1 MGPRRRLLNRRPRV
15 LKNTAAEADQFRLR
29 AAVAFFFVLIG
40 VIGLGFWY
48 FRLQV
53 WQHDDYAMRS
63 EQNRVKLR
71 PVVPGRGLIYD
82 RRGRILADNVPAF
95 RIEVTPSEA
104 GDSEKWLPQL
114 ARVIA
119 LTPEDISRFEAERK
133 ATRGFKPIVLKLRV
147 SDEEVAAF
155 AVDRWRFPGVELVS
169 YLNRRYP
176 YGELF
181 AHVIGYVGR
190 IDTKDQEALGV
201 NAGVLT
207 HIGKTGLERSYEQQ
221 LRGQVGYEQIETNV
235 DGRPIR
241 QVGHVPAKPGAD
253 LRLSIDLDLQRAM
266 VTAFGDMDGSAV
278 AVDPRTGEVLGMV
291 SLPSYDSNLFVNGIS
306 SANYKAL
313 NEDPS
318 RPQFNRNVLGGG
330 PPGSTM
336 KPFMALAGLDSGARR
351 AEDKI
356 LSTGEFHIPGQKRGY
371 RDSHGGGH
379 GWVDLRE
386 SIAQS
391 VNTYY
396 YKLALDMGI
405 QKVDQYMLRYGFGQ
419 KTGIDLL
426 GENIGIL
433 PSPEWKAKR
442 NKKEGWYPGETV
454 IAGIGQGYWVVT
466 ALQLA
471 RGTAAIADGG
481 TLRQLHLVREIRT
494 GYESPWL
501 PKELNEPTRITDN
514 PAHLQAV
521 HEGMESTIHGGRGTA
536 RIMARG
542 APYRMAGKTGTAQKV
557 SRKGNVSLNPHSLP
571 YHLRH
576 QALFVGYAP
585 AENPTIAVAVVVEHG
600 GYGGSTAAPIAR
612 KIFDAWLLGKMP
624 EAPPGKDGKP
634 APTVAPLAVAPG
646 SAPTVSPGQAPGE
659 GAAVPA
665 ELQVVA
671 VPVNGAWAKA
681 VAMANARVA
690 AQPGHVPQAAAGAES
705 GLQANLPGYV
715 PPPEQSGDGA
725 ATPARHDDALIEP
738 NLDPEDDDV
747 SPTVEPQ
754 R

>member
-1 MGPRRRLLNRRPRV
+1 MGPRRSPIKKRV
-15 LKNTAAEADQFRLR
+15 LKNAAAEADQFRAR
-29 AAVAFFFVLIG
+29 AAIAFAFVLLG

-63 EQNRVKLR
+63 EANRVKLR

-82 RRGRILADNVPAF
+82 RQGRILADNVPAF

-104 GDSEKWLPQL
+104 GDSKDWLPQL
-114 ARVIA
+114 AQVVA
-119 LTPEDISRFEAERK
+119 LTPEEIARFESERK
-133 ATRGFKPIVLKLRV
+133 ATRGFKPIVLKMRV

-176 YGELF
+176 YGSLF

-190 IDTKDQEALGV
+190 IDTKDEEAMGQ

-207 HIGKTGLERSYEQQ
+207 HTGKTGLERFYDEQ
-221 LRGQVGYEQIETNV
+221 LRGQIGYEQIETNV

-241 QVGHVPAKPGAD
+241 QVGYVPAKPGAD
-253 LRLSIDLDLQRAM
+253 LRLSIDMDLQQAM
-266 VTAFGDMDGSAV
+266 ITAFGDMDGSAV
-278 AVDPRTGEVLGMV
+278 AVDPRTGEVLAMV
-291 SLPSYDSNLFVNGIS
+291 SLPSYDTNLFVNGIS
-306 SANYKAL
+306 SVDYKAL
-313 NEDPS
+313 SGNPS

-336 KPFMALAGLDSGARR
+336 KPFVALAGLDSGLRR
-351 AEDKI
+351 AEDRT

-396 YKLALDMGI
+396 YKLALEMGI
-405 QKVDQYMLRYGFGQ
+405 ARFDQYMTRYGFGQ
-419 KTGIDLL
+419 KTGIDLA

-433 PSPEWKAKR
+433 PSPQWKAKR
-442 NKKEGWYPGETV
+442 SKEGWYPGETV

-471 RGTAAIADGG
+471 RGTAAIANGG
-481 TLRQLHLVREIRT
+481 HLQQLHLVRESRT
-494 GYESPWL
+494 GYEAPWL
-501 PKELNEPTRITDN
+501 PKQVAAPTLITDN
-514 PAHLQAV
+514 PAHLRAV
-521 HEGMESTIHGGRGTA
+521 QEGMVSTIHGGRGTA
-536 RIMARG
+536 KVMARG
-542 APYRMAGKTGTAQKV
+542 APYRMAGKTGTAQKI
-557 SRKGNVSLNPHSLP
+557 SRKGNVSMNPHSLP
-571 YHLRH
+571 LHLRH

-624 EAPPGKDGKP
+624 EPLPGKNEPPAVPKLAAADANKADEAAPAESEPRIVPVAVNGAWAESVAAANAVVAAQPGRAPQALERRPLLRPQLPGAEAPADAVPSDAADDASGEPEDEPVAPEP
-634 APTVAPLAVAPG
+634 APTVAP
-646 SAPTVSPGQAPGE
+646 
-659 GAAVPA
+659 AA
-665 ELQVVA
+665 
-671 VPVNGAWAKA
+671 
-681 VAMANARVA
+681 
-690 AQPGHVPQAAAGAES
+690 
-705 GLQANLPGYV
+705 
-715 PPPEQSGDGA
+715 
-725 ATPARHDDALIEP
+725 EP
-738 NLDPEDDDV
+738 
-747 SPTVEPQ
+747 
-754 R
+754 RR

>member
-1 MGPRRRLLNRRPRV
+1 MGPRRKLLQSKRV
-15 LKNTAAEADQFRLR
+15 LKNTAGEAEQFRIR
-29 AAVAFFFVLIG
+29 AAIAFACVLAG
-40 VIGLGFWY
+40 VLGLGFWY

-63 EQNRVKLR
+63 EANRVKLR

-82 RRGRILADNVPAF
+82 RQGRILADNVPAF

-114 ARVIA
+114 AKVVA
-119 LTPEDISRFEAERK
+119 LTPEDIARFEGERK

-147 SDEEVAAF
+147 SDAEVAAF

-181 AHVIGYVGR
+181 AHVLGYVGR
-190 IDTKDQEALGV
+190 IDTKDQETMGR
-201 NAGVLT
+201 NGVLT
-207 HIGKTGLERSYEQQ
+207 HTGKTGLERSYEEQ
-221 LRGQVGYEQIETNV
+221 LRGQIGYEQIETNV

-306 SANYKAL
+306 NVDYKTL
-313 NEDPS
+313 NDDPS

-336 KPFMALAGLDSGARR
+336 KPFMALAGLDSGFRR
-351 AEDKI
+351 PEDRI

-405 QKVDQYMLRYGFGQ
+405 DRVDQYMTRYGFGQ

-433 PSPEWKAKR
+433 PSPAWKAKR

-471 RGTAAIADGG
+471 RGTAAIANGG
-481 TLRQLHLVREIRT
+481 TLHQLHLVREIRT
-494 GYESPWL
+494 GYESPWV
-501 PKELNEPTRITDN
+501 PKVLQPASRITDN

-521 HEGMESTIHGGRGTA
+521 HEGMEGTIHGSRGTA
-536 RIMARG
+536 QMMARG

-557 SRKGNVSLNPHSLP
+557 SRKGNVSMNPHSLP
-571 YHLRH
+571 FHLRH

-585 AENPTIAVAVVVEHG
+585 ADNPTIAVAVVVEHG

-624 EAPPGKDGKP
+624 EPDPAKDKGAPP
-634 APTVAPLAVAPG
+634 VAPLA
-646 SAPTVSPGQAPGE
+646 
-659 GAAVPA
+659 GAAHPAGTPAAGATAAAGSTVAGEEPKLVP
-665 ELQVVA
+665 
-671 VPVNGAWAKA
+671 VPVNGAWAAA
-681 VAMANARVA
+681 VAVANARVA
-690 AQPGHVPQAAAGAES
+690 AQPGHTPQI
-705 GLQANLPGYV
+705 LQRPEMLRPHLPPGSAL
-715 PPPEQSGDGA
+715 PEE
-725 ATPARHDDALIEP
+725 PASEAPVRSDDALIEP
-738 NLDPEDDDV
+738 DVDPEDDAV
-747 SPTVEPQ
+747 APPSTGPQ

>member
-40 VIGLGFWY
+40 VVGLGFWY

-426 GENIGIL
+426 GENVGIL

-471 RGTAAIADGG
+471 RGTAAIANNG

-624 EAPPGKDGKP
+624 EAPAGKDGKP
-634 APTVAPLAVAPG
+634 APTVAPLAIAPG

-665 ELQVVA
+665 ELKVVA

-715 PPPEQSGDGA
+715 PPPDPAGDGA
-725 ATPARHDDALIEP
+725 AAPARHDDALIEP

>member
-1 MGPRRRLLNRRPRV
+1 MGPRRSPIKKRV
-15 LKNTAAEADQFRLR
+15 LKNAAAEADQFRAR
-29 AAVAFFFVLIG
+29 AAIAFAFVLLG

-63 EQNRVKLR
+63 EANRVKLR

-82 RRGRILADNVPAF
+82 RQGRILADNVPAF

-104 GDSEKWLPQL
+104 GDSKDWLPQL
-114 ARVIA
+114 AQVVA
-119 LTPEDISRFEAERK
+119 LTPEEIARFESERK
-133 ATRGFKPIVLKLRV
+133 ATRGFKPIVLKMRV

-176 YGELF
+176 YGSLF

-190 IDTKDQEALGV
+190 IDSKDEEAMGQ

-207 HIGKTGLERSYEQQ
+207 HTGKTGLERFYDEQ
-221 LRGQVGYEQIETNV
+221 LRGQIGYEQIETNV

-241 QVGHVPAKPGAD
+241 QVGYVPAKPGAD
-253 LRLSIDLDLQRAM
+253 LRLSIDMDLQQAM
-266 VTAFGDMDGSAV
+266 ITAFGDMDGSAV
-278 AVDPRTGEVLGMV
+278 AVDPRTGEVLAMV
-291 SLPSYDSNLFVNGIS
+291 SLPSYDTNLFVNGIS
-306 SANYKAL
+306 SVDYKAL
-313 NEDPS
+313 SGNPS

-336 KPFMALAGLDSGARR
+336 KPFVALAGLDSGLRR
-351 AEDKI
+351 AEDRT

-396 YKLALDMGI
+396 YKLALEMGI
-405 QKVDQYMLRYGFGQ
+405 ARFDQYMTRYGFGQ
-419 KTGIDLL
+419 KTGIDLA

-433 PSPEWKAKR
+433 PSPQWKAKR
-442 NKKEGWYPGETV
+442 SKEGWYPGETV

-471 RGTAAIADGG
+471 RGTAAIANGG
-481 TLRQLHLVREIRT
+481 HLQQLHLVRESRT
-494 GYESPWL
+494 GYEAPWL
-501 PKELNEPTRITDN
+501 PKQVAAPTLITDN
-514 PAHLQAV
+514 PAHLRAV
-521 HEGMESTIHGGRGTA
+521 QEGMVSTIHGGRGTA
-536 RIMARG
+536 KVMARG
-542 APYRMAGKTGTAQKV
+542 APYRMAGKTGTAQKI
-557 SRKGNVSLNPHSLP
+557 SRKGNVSMNPHSLP
-571 YHLRH
+571 LHLRH

-624 EAPPGKDGKP
+624 EPLPGKNEPPAVPKLAAADANKADEAAPAESEPRIVPVAVNGAWAESVAAANAVVAAQPGRAPQALERRPLLRPQLPGAEAPADAVPSDAADDASGEPEDEPAVP
-634 APTVAPLAVAPG
+634 APTVAP
-646 SAPTVSPGQAPGE
+646 
-659 GAAVPA
+659 AA
-665 ELQVVA
+665 
-671 VPVNGAWAKA
+671 
-681 VAMANARVA
+681 
-690 AQPGHVPQAAAGAES
+690 
-705 GLQANLPGYV
+705 
-715 PPPEQSGDGA
+715 
-725 ATPARHDDALIEP
+725 EP
-738 NLDPEDDDV
+738 
-747 SPTVEPQ
+747 
-754 R
+754 RR

>member
-1 MGPRRRLLNRRPRV
+1 MRPRRRV
-15 LKNTAAEADQFRLR
+15 LKNNAAEADQFRAR
-29 AAVAFFFVLIG
+29 AAIAFGFVLLG

-53 WQHDDYAMRS
+53 WQHADYAMRS
-63 EQNRVKLR
+63 EANRVKLR

-82 RRGRILADNVPAF
+82 RQGRILADNVPAF
-95 RIEVTPSEA
+95 RLEVTPMEA
-104 GDSEKWLPQL
+104 GDSDKWLPQL
-114 ARVIA
+114 ASVVN
-119 LTPEDISRFEAERK
+119 LSPEDVKRYQNERK
-133 ATRGFKPIVLKLRV
+133 ATRGFKPIVLKMRV

-176 YGELF
+176 YGDLF

-190 IDTKDQEALGV
+190 VDTKDQESMGA

-207 HIGKTGLERSYEQQ
+207 HTGKTGLERYYESQ
-221 LRGQVGYEQIETNV
+221 LRGQIGYEQIETNV

-253 LRLSIDLDLQRAM
+253 LRLSIDMDLQRAM
-266 VTAFGDMDGSAV
+266 VAAFGEMDGSAV

-291 SLPSYDSNLFVNGIS
+291 SLPSYDTNLFVNGIS
-306 SANYKAL
+306 SADYKRL
-313 NEDPS
+313 NEAPS

-336 KPFMALAGLDSGARR
+336 KPFVALAGLDSGLRR
-351 AEDKI
+351 AEDRT

-396 YKLALDMGI
+396 YKLALEMGI
-405 QKVDQYMLRYGFGQ
+405 ARFDQYMLRYGFGQ
-419 KTGIDLL
+419 QTGIDLA
-426 GENIGIL
+426 GENTGIL

-471 RGTAAIADGG
+471 RGTAAIANGG
-481 TLRQLHLVREIRT
+481 HLQQLHLVREIRT
-494 GYESPWL
+494 GYEQPWVPNVVKPPSL
-501 PKELNEPTRITDN
+501 ITDH
-514 PAHLQAV
+514 PQHLRAV
-521 HEGMESTIHGGRGTA
+521 REGMESTIHGGRGTA

-557 SRKGNVSLNPHSLP
+557 SRKGNVSMNPHSLP

-624 EAPPGKDGKP
+624 ETEPSKDAPAVPSFADVSVK
-634 APTVAPLAVAPG
+634 AATVAAAEPAVMP
-646 SAPTVSPGQAPGE
+646 
-659 GAAVPA
+659 
-665 ELQVVA
+665 VA
-671 VPVNGAWAKA
+671 VNGAWAAA
-681 VAMANARVA
+681 VAQANARVA
-690 AQPGHVPQAAAGAES
+690 AQPGRAPQALARPALPGLLAPQPSAAGEGGDAEAES
-705 GLQANLPGYV
+705 ATDPA
-715 PPPEQSGDGA
+715 PAAEAPAEPAADSGA
-725 ATPARHDDALIEP
+725 APA
-738 NLDPEDDDV
+738 
-747 SPTVEPQ
+747 TEPQ

>member
-1 MGPRRRLLNRRPRV
+1 MGPRRSPIKKRV
-15 LKNTAAEADQFRLR
+15 LKNAAAEADQFRAR
-29 AAVAFFFVLIG
+29 AAIAFAFVLLG

-63 EQNRVKLR
+63 EANRVKLR

-82 RRGRILADNVPAF
+82 RQGRILADNVPAF

-104 GDSEKWLPQL
+104 GDSKDWLPQL
-114 ARVIA
+114 AQVVA
-119 LTPEDISRFEAERK
+119 LTPEEIARFESERK
-133 ATRGFKPIVLKLRV
+133 ATRGFKPIVLKMRV

-176 YGELF
+176 YGSLF

-190 IDTKDQEALGV
+190 IDTKDEEAMGQ

-207 HIGKTGLERSYEQQ
+207 HTGKTGLERFYDEQ
-221 LRGQVGYEQIETNV
+221 LRGQIGYEQIETNV

-241 QVGHVPAKPGAD
+241 QVGYVPAKPGAD
-253 LRLSIDLDLQRAM
+253 LRLSIDMDLQQAM
-266 VTAFGDMDGSAV
+266 ITAFGDMDGSAV
-278 AVDPRTGEVLGMV
+278 AVDPRTGEVLAMV
-291 SLPSYDSNLFVNGIS
+291 SLPSYDTNLFVNGIS
-306 SANYKAL
+306 SADYKAL
-313 NEDPS
+313 SGNPS

-336 KPFMALAGLDSGARR
+336 KPFVALAGLDSGLRR
-351 AEDKI
+351 AEDRT

-396 YKLALDMGI
+396 YKLALEMGI
-405 QKVDQYMLRYGFGQ
+405 ARFDQYMTRYGFGQ
-419 KTGIDLL
+419 KTGIDLA
-426 GENIGIL
+426 GENTGIL
-433 PSPEWKAKR
+433 PSPQWKAKR
-442 NKKEGWYPGETV
+442 SKEGWYPGETV

-471 RGTAAIADGG
+471 RGTAAIANGG
-481 TLRQLHLVREIRT
+481 HLQQLHLVRESRT
-494 GYESPWL
+494 GYEAPWL
-501 PKELNEPTRITDN
+501 PKQVAAPTLITDN
-514 PAHLQAV
+514 PAHLRAV
-521 HEGMESTIHGGRGTA
+521 QEGMVSTIHGGRGTA
-536 RIMARG
+536 KVMARG
-542 APYRMAGKTGTAQKV
+542 APYRMAGKTGTAQKI
-557 SRKGNVSLNPHSLP
+557 SRKGNVSMNPHSLP
-571 YHLRH
+571 LHLRH

-585 AENPTIAVAVVVEHG
+585 ADNPTIAVAVVVEHG

-624 EAPPGKDGKP
+624 EPLPGKNEAPAVPKLAAADAHKADEAALAQSEPRIVPVAVNGAWAESVAAANAVVAAQPGRAPQALERRPLLRPQLPGAEAPADAVPSDAADDASGESEDEPVAPEP
-634 APTVAPLAVAPG
+634 APTVAP
-646 SAPTVSPGQAPGE
+646 
-659 GAAVPA
+659 AA
-665 ELQVVA
+665 
-671 VPVNGAWAKA
+671 
-681 VAMANARVA
+681 
-690 AQPGHVPQAAAGAES
+690 
-705 GLQANLPGYV
+705 
-715 PPPEQSGDGA
+715 
-725 ATPARHDDALIEP
+725 EP
-738 NLDPEDDDV
+738 
-747 SPTVEPQ
+747 
-754 R
+754 RR

>member
-1 MGPRRRLLNRRPRV
+1 MGPRRSPIKKRV
-15 LKNTAAEADQFRLR
+15 LKNAAAEADQFRAR
-29 AAVAFFFVLIG
+29 AAIAFAFVLLG

-63 EQNRVKLR
+63 EANRVKLR

-82 RRGRILADNVPAF
+82 RQGRILADNVPAF

-104 GDSEKWLPQL
+104 GDSKDWLPQL
-114 ARVIA
+114 AQVVA
-119 LTPEDISRFEAERK
+119 LTPEEIARFESERK
-133 ATRGFKPIVLKLRV
+133 ATRGFKPIVLKMRV

-176 YGELF
+176 YGSLF

-190 IDTKDQEALGV
+190 IDSKDEEAMGQ

-207 HIGKTGLERSYEQQ
+207 HTGKTGLERFYDEQ
-221 LRGQVGYEQIETNV
+221 LRGQIGYEQIETNV

-241 QVGHVPAKPGAD
+241 QVGYVPAKPGAD
-253 LRLSIDLDLQRAM
+253 LRLSIDMDLQQAM
-266 VTAFGDMDGSAV
+266 ITAFGDMDGSAV
-278 AVDPRTGEVLGMV
+278 AVDPRTGEVLAMV
-291 SLPSYDSNLFVNGIS
+291 SLPSYDTNLFVNGIS
-306 SANYKAL
+306 SADYKAL
-313 NEDPS
+313 SGNPS

-336 KPFMALAGLDSGARR
+336 KPFVALAGLDSGLRR
-351 AEDKI
+351 AEDRT

-396 YKLALDMGI
+396 YKLALEMGI
-405 QKVDQYMLRYGFGQ
+405 ARFDQYMTRYGFGQ
-419 KTGIDLL
+419 KTGIDLA

-433 PSPEWKAKR
+433 PSPQWKAKR
-442 NKKEGWYPGETV
+442 SKEGWYPGETV

-471 RGTAAIADGG
+471 RGTAAIANGG
-481 TLRQLHLVREIRT
+481 RLQQLHLVRESRT
-494 GYESPWL
+494 GYEAPWL
-501 PKELNEPTRITDN
+501 PKQVAAPTLITDN
-514 PAHLQAV
+514 PAHLRAV
-521 HEGMESTIHGGRGTA
+521 QEGMVSTIHGARGTA
-536 RIMARG
+536 KVMARG
-542 APYRMAGKTGTAQKV
+542 APYRMAGKTGTAQKI
-557 SRKGNVSLNPHSLP
+557 SRKGNVSMNPHSLP
-571 YHLRH
+571 LHLRH

-585 AENPTIAVAVVVEHG
+585 ADNPTIAVAVVVEHG

-624 EAPPGKDGKP
+624 EPLPGKNE
-634 APTVAPLAVAPG
+634 APTVPKLAAADAQP
-646 SAPTVSPGQAPGE
+646 QADP
-659 GAAVPA
+659 AAAA
-665 ELQVVA
+665 ENEPKI
-671 VPVNGAWAKA
+671 VPVAINGAWAES
-681 VAMANARVA
+681 VAAANAVVA
-690 AQPGHVPQAAAGAES
+690 AQPGRAPQALERRPLLRPHLPGAE
-705 GLQANLPGYV
+705 APTDAV
-715 PPPEQSGDGA
+715 PNEAG
-725 ATPARHDDALIEP
+725 DDASGE
-738 NLDPEDDDV
+738 PED
-747 SPTVEPQ
+747 EPVAPEPAPPVAPAAEP
-754 R
+754 RR

>member
-1 MGPRRRLLNRRPRV
+1 MGPRRSPIKKRV
-15 LKNTAAEADQFRLR
+15 LKNAAAEAEQFRAR
-29 AAVAFFFVLIG
+29 AAIAFAFVLLG

-63 EQNRVKLR
+63 EANRVKLR

-82 RRGRILADNVPAF
+82 RQGRILADNVPAF

-104 GDSEKWLPQL
+104 GDSKDWLPQL
-114 ARVIA
+114 AQVVA
-119 LTPEDISRFEAERK
+119 LTPEEIARFESERK
-133 ATRGFKPIVLKLRV
+133 ATRGFKPIVLKMRV

-176 YGELF
+176 YGSLF

-190 IDTKDQEALGV
+190 IDTKDEEAMGQ

-207 HIGKTGLERSYEQQ
+207 HTGKTGLERFYDEQ
-221 LRGQVGYEQIETNV
+221 LRGQIGYEQIETNV

-241 QVGHVPAKPGAD
+241 QVGYVPAKPGAD
-253 LRLSIDLDLQRAM
+253 LRLSIDMDLQQAM
-266 VTAFGDMDGSAV
+266 ITAFGDMDGSAV
-278 AVDPRTGEVLGMV
+278 AVDPRTGEVLAMV
-291 SLPSYDSNLFVNGIS
+291 SLPSYDTNLFVNGIS
-306 SANYKAL
+306 SADYKAL
-313 NEDPS
+313 SGNPS

-336 KPFMALAGLDSGARR
+336 KPFVALAGLDSGLRR
-351 AEDKI
+351 AEDRT

-396 YKLALDMGI
+396 YKLALEMGI
-405 QKVDQYMLRYGFGQ
+405 ARFDQYMTRYGFGQ
-419 KTGIDLL
+419 KTGIDLA

-433 PSPEWKAKR
+433 PSPQWKAKR
-442 NKKEGWYPGETV
+442 SKEGWYPGETV

-471 RGTAAIADGG
+471 RGTAAIANGG
-481 TLRQLHLVREIRT
+481 HLQQLHLVRESRT
-494 GYESPWL
+494 GYEAPWL
-501 PKELNEPTRITDN
+501 PKQVAAPTLITDN
-514 PAHLQAV
+514 PAHLRAV
-521 HEGMESTIHGGRGTA
+521 QEGMVSTIHGGRGTA
-536 RIMARG
+536 KVMARG
-542 APYRMAGKTGTAQKV
+542 APYRMAGKTGTAQKI
-557 SRKGNVSLNPHSLP
+557 SRKGNVSMNPHSLP
-571 YHLRH
+571 LHLRH

-624 EAPPGKDGKP
+624 EPLPGKNEAPAVPKLAAADAHKADEAAPAQSEPRIVPVAVNGAWAESVAAANAVVAAQPGRAPQALERRPMLRPQLPGAAAPADAVPSDAADDASGEPEDEPVAPEP
-634 APTVAPLAVAPG
+634 APTVAP
-646 SAPTVSPGQAPGE
+646 
-659 GAAVPA
+659 AA
-665 ELQVVA
+665 
-671 VPVNGAWAKA
+671 
-681 VAMANARVA
+681 
-690 AQPGHVPQAAAGAES
+690 
-705 GLQANLPGYV
+705 
-715 PPPEQSGDGA
+715 
-725 ATPARHDDALIEP
+725 EP
-738 NLDPEDDDV
+738 
-747 SPTVEPQ
+747 
-754 R
+754 RR

>member
-1 MGPRRRLLNRRPRV
+1 MGPRRSPIKKRV
-15 LKNTAAEADQFRLR
+15 LKNAAAEADQFRAR
-29 AAVAFFFVLIG
+29 AAIAFAFVLLG

-63 EQNRVKLR
+63 EANRVKLR

-82 RRGRILADNVPAF
+82 RQGRILADNVPAF

-104 GDSEKWLPQL
+104 GDSKDWLPQL
-114 ARVIA
+114 AQVVA
-119 LTPEDISRFEAERK
+119 LTPEEIARFEAERK
-133 ATRGFKPIVLKLRV
+133 ATRGFKPIVLKMRV

-176 YGELF
+176 YGSLF

-190 IDTKDQEALGV
+190 IDTKDEEAMGQ

-207 HIGKTGLERSYEQQ
+207 HTGKTGLERFYDEQ
-221 LRGQVGYEQIETNV
+221 LRGQIGYEQIETNV

-253 LRLSIDLDLQRAM
+253 LRLSIDMDLQQAM
-266 VTAFGDMDGSAV
+266 ITAFGDMDGSAV
-278 AVDPRTGEVLGMV
+278 AVDPRTGEVLAMV
-291 SLPSYDSNLFVNGIS
+291 SLPSYDTNLFVNGIS
-306 SANYKAL
+306 SADYKAL
-313 NEDPS
+313 SGNPS

-336 KPFMALAGLDSGARR
+336 KPFVALAGLDSGLRR
-351 AEDKI
+351 AEDRT

-396 YKLALDMGI
+396 YKLALEMGI
-405 QKVDQYMLRYGFGQ
+405 ARFDQYMTRYGFGQ
-419 KTGIDLL
+419 KTGIDLA

-433 PSPEWKAKR
+433 PSPQWKAKR
-442 NKKEGWYPGETV
+442 SKEGWYPGETV

-471 RGTAAIADGG
+471 RGTAAIANGG
-481 TLRQLHLVREIRT
+481 RLQQLHLVRESRT
-494 GYESPWL
+494 GYEAPWL
-501 PKELNEPTRITDN
+501 PKSVAAPTLITDN
-514 PAHLQAV
+514 PAHLRAV
-521 HEGMESTIHGGRGTA
+521 QEGMVSTIHGARGTA
-536 RIMARG
+536 KVMARG
-542 APYRMAGKTGTAQKV
+542 APYRMAGKTGTAQKI
-557 SRKGNVSLNPHSLP
+557 SRKGNVSMNPHSLP
-571 YHLRH
+571 LHLRH

-585 AENPTIAVAVVVEHG
+585 ADNPTIAVAVVVEHG

-624 EAPPGKDGKP
+624 EPLPGKDE
-634 APTVAPLAVAPG
+634 AP
-646 SAPTVSPGQAPGE
+646 
-659 GAAVPA
+659 AVPKLAAADARKADEAALA
-665 ELQVVA
+665 ENEPKI
-671 VPVNGAWAKA
+671 VPVAINGAWAES
-681 VAMANARVA
+681 VAAANAVVA
-690 AQPGHVPQAAAGAES
+690 AQPGRAPQALERRPI
-705 GLQANLPGYV
+705 LRPQLPGV
-715 PPPEQSGDGA
+715 EAPADA
-725 ATPARHDDALIEP
+725 APGEAGDDASGEP
-738 NLDPEDDDV
+738 EPDPAV
-747 SPTVEPQ
+747 PSVAPAAEP
-754 R
+754 RR